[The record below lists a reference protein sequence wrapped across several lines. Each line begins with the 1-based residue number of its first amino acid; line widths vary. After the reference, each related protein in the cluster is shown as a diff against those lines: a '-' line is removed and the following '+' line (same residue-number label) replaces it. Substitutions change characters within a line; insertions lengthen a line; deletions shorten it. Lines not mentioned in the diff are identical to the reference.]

1 MVYGLPC
8 KKANEIGAGMSGF
21 SRKRNGEIL
30 ATFSHY
36 EGAILKS
43 LTEQILELLGEG
55 DAPADPL
62 LAVVGIS
69 SNDSL
74 PEDPVLARL
83 LPDAYEEE
91 PDAAEFRRYT
101 EHSARE
107 KKRSHAHAIRDILMA
122 NLGDHALDLTAPGL
136 NKREELHFII
146 SEEKAQMWLMGLND
160 MRLALGTRLNVT
172 SDAQERFAAMSEEN
186 PDKGIYNLFAW
197 LGWQQ
202 EILLDVLSGEIA
214 G

>member
-1 MVYGLPC
+1 
-8 KKANEIGAGMSGF
+8 MSGF

-83 LPDAYEEE
+83 LPDAYQEER
-91 PDAAEFRRYT
+91 DAAEFRRYT

-107 KKRSHAHAIRDILMA
+107 KKRAHAHAIRDVLIE
-122 NLGDHALDLTAPGL
+122 NHALDLTAPGL

-146 SEEKAQMWLMGLND
+146 SEEKAHMWLMGLND

-172 SDAQERFAAMSEEN
+172 PDAQERFAALSDEN
-186 PDKGIYNLFAW
+186 PDKGIFNLFAW
-197 LGWQQ
+197 LGWLQ
-202 EILLDVLSGEIA
+202 EILLEILTPDSDPTTTR
-214 G
+214 

>member
-1 MVYGLPC
+1 
-8 KKANEIGAGMSGF
+8 MSGF

-83 LPDAYEEE
+83 LPDAYQ
-91 PDAAEFRRYT
+91 DAADSAEFRRYT

-107 KKRSHAHAIRDILMA
+107 KKRAHAHAIRDILIE
-122 NLGDHALDLTAPGL
+122 NLGEHSLDLTQPGL
-136 NKREELHFII
+136 NKREELHFILP
-146 SEEKAQMWLMGLND
+146 EEKAQMWLMGIND
-160 MRLALGTRLNVT
+160 MRLALGTRLNVAP
-172 SDAQERFAAMSEEN
+172 DAQEKFAALNDEN

-197 LGWQQ
+197 LGWLQ
-202 EILLDVLSGEIA
+202 EILLDVITVENPKR
-214 G
+214 

>member
-1 MVYGLPC
+1 
-8 KKANEIGAGMSGF
+8 MSGF

-83 LPDAYEEE
+83 LPDAYQ
-91 PDAAEFRRYT
+91 DAADSAEFRRYT

-107 KKRSHAHAIRDILMA
+107 KKRAHAHAIRDILME
-122 NLGDHALDLTAPGL
+122 NLGEHSLDLTQPGL
-136 NKREELHFII
+136 NKREELHFILP
-146 SEEKAQMWLMGLND
+146 EEKAQMWLMGLND
-160 MRLALGTRLNVT
+160 MRLALGTRLNVAP
-172 SDAQERFAAMSEEN
+172 DAQEKFAALNDEN

-197 LGWQQ
+197 LGWLQ
-202 EILLDVLSGEIA
+202 EILLDVITVENQEK
-214 G
+214 

>member
-1 MVYGLPC
+1 
-8 KKANEIGAGMSGF
+8 MSGF

-83 LPDAYEEE
+83 LPDAYQ
-91 PDAAEFRRYT
+91 DAADSAEFRRYT

-107 KKRSHAHAIRDILMA
+107 KKRAHAHAIRDILME
-122 NLGDHALDLTAPGL
+122 NLGEHSLDLTQPGL
-136 NKREELHFII
+136 NKREELHFILP
-146 SEEKAQMWLMGLND
+146 EEKAQMWLMGIND
-160 MRLALGTRLNVT
+160 MRLALGTRLNVAA
-172 SDAQERFAAMSEEN
+172 DAQEKFAALNDEN

-197 LGWQQ
+197 LGWLQ
-202 EILLDVLSGEIA
+202 EILLDVITVENPKK
-214 G
+214 

>member
-1 MVYGLPC
+1 
-8 KKANEIGAGMSGF
+8 MSGF

-83 LPDAYEEE
+83 LPDAYQ
-91 PDAAEFRRYT
+91 DAADSAEFRRYT

-107 KKRSHAHAIRDILMA
+107 KKRAHAHAIRDILME
-122 NLGDHALDLTAPGL
+122 NLGEHSLDLTQPGL
-136 NKREELHFII
+136 NKREELHFILP
-146 SEEKAQMWLMGLND
+146 EEKAQMWLMGIND
-160 MRLALGTRLNVT
+160 MRLALGTRLNVAA
-172 SDAQERFAAMSEEN
+172 DAQEKFAALNDEN
-186 PDKGIYNLFAW
+186 PDKGIYNLLAW
-197 LGWQQ
+197 LGWLQ
-202 EILLDVLSGEIA
+202 EILLDVITVENPKK
-214 G
+214 

>member
-1 MVYGLPC
+1 
-8 KKANEIGAGMSGF
+8 MSGF

-69 SNDSL
+69 GNDSL

-83 LPDAYEEE
+83 LPDAYEEAK
-91 PDAAEFRRYT
+91 DAAEFRRYT

-107 KKRSHAHAIRDILMA
+107 KKRAHAHAIRDVLIE
-122 NLGDHALDLTAPGL
+122 NLGDHALDLTEPGL
-136 NKREELHFII
+136 NRREELHFILA
-146 SEEKAQMWLMGLND
+146 EEVAQMWLMGLND
-160 MRLALGTRLNVT
+160 MRLALGTRLNIT
-172 SDAQERFAAMSEEN
+172 EDAQDRFAAMDETN
-186 PDKGIYNLFAW
+186 PDKGIFNLFAW
-197 LGWQQ
+197 LGWLQ
-202 EILLDVLSGEIA
+202 EILLDILSAER
-214 G
+214 

>member
-1 MVYGLPC
+1 
-8 KKANEIGAGMSGF
+8 MSGF

-30 ATFSHY
+30 ATFSNY

-83 LPDAYEEE
+83 LPDAYKEER
-91 PDAAEFRRYT
+91 DAAEFRRYT

-107 KKRSHAHAIRDILMA
+107 KKRAHAHAIRDVLIE
-122 NLGDHALDLTAPGL
+122 NLGDHTLDLTTPGL
-136 NKREELHFII
+136 NKREELHF
-146 SEEKAQMWLMGLND
+146 SLSDDKAQMWLMGLND

-172 SDAQERFAAMSEEN
+172 PDAQERFAALEDEN
-186 PDKGIYNLFAW
+186 PDKGIFNLFAW
-197 LGWQQ
+197 LGWLQ
-202 EILLDVLSGEIA
+202 EILLDILSA
-214 G
+214 DN